1 MKPEKVVFIDE
12 ELDKAFSELS
22 ELDPIKKALIRAIRT
37 LQENIFSGRNVK
49 KNLIPKEI
57 IQKYKIDN
65 LWIYNLPDGWRMLY
79 VLTPSEEVRV
89 IAVILDW
96 MNHKDYERLFRFT

>member
-12 ELDKAFSELS
+12 NLEKSFNDLNEI
-22 ELDPIKKALIRAIRT
+22 DPIKKSLIRAIKT
-37 LQENIFSGRNVK
+37 LQENAFSGRNVK
-49 KNLIPKEI
+49 KNLIPNSI
-57 IQKYKIDN
+57 TQKYKTNN

-79 VLTPSEEVRV
+79 VLTPSEEIQI

-96 MNHKDYERLFRFT
+96 MSHKDYEKLFKF